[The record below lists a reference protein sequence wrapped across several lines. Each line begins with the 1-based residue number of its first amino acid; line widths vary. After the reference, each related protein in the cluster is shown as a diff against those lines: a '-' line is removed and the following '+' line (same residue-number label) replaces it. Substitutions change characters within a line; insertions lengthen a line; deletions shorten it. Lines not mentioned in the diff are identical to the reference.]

1 MTAETTDLETF
12 LEELPSEDAARA
24 RAAAGRI
31 DELGRVT
38 ARTQGVESKYLPW
51 FVVSGLLLVSAS
63 LMVFGSDAV
72 FGEARRLIGVMG
84 LTAMAAALPV
94 LGIVYTFHVR
104 DRTRADREMLE
115 LNRTHF
121 LPYGGFYFPPGDDRL
136 GRVVRTEVMDEEAQ
150 AKRRVERVR
159 PGRSW

>member
-1 MTAETTDLETF
+1 MTAETTDLEMF
-12 LEELPSEDAARA
+12 LEELPSEDAAKA

-38 ARTQGVESKYLPW
+38 ARTQGVESQYLPW
-51 FVVSGLLLVSAS
+51 FVVSGLLLVASS

-94 LGIVYTFHVR
+94 LGIVYAFHVR

-121 LPYGGFYFPPGDDRL
+121 LPHGGFYFPPGDDRP
-136 GRVVRTEVMDEEAQ
+136 GRVVRTEPMDEEVQ